1 MSTTSKKQLNF
12 TKKSLEGLPVPEKG
26 KRSYYHDTKCRG
38 LTICIYASGKR
49 TFQLYRKIHGK
60 PERITL
66 GHFPDMTVENA
77 RKKAQIVNA
86 EIADGKNPN
95 DARRALREEMTLRE
109 LHDKFINDYA
119 RLHKKSYQADQKL
132 FNLHLSCWEDRKLSR
147 ITNQDIRQLHQRL
160 GSENGRIVAN
170 RVYALIHTMF
180 NKAIEWNLCQ
190 GNPASGIKKFK
201 ETSRERFLE
210 ADEIPAFF
218 QALQLEQNH
227 TIRDYFF
234 ISLFVGARRSN
245 ILAMQWDEI
254 NFTTKVW
261 RIPDTKSG
269 EAVSVPLSEAAMDI
283 LLKRREK
290 HDSPYVFPS
299 KTSTTGHLVEPKK
312 GWARVLKR
320 AGIKKLR
327 IHDLRRSLGSWQAAT
342 GASLPII
349 GKSLGHKSIQATQ
362 IYARLNI
369 DPVRQSI
376 ETATA
381 AIFEAAKVKG

>member
-12 TKKSLEGLPVPEKG
+12 TKKSLEGLPMPEKG

-38 LTICIYASGKR
+38 LTICIYASGKL

-86 EIADGKNPN
+86 EIAEGKNPN

-109 LHDKFINDYA
+109 LHNKFIDDYA

-132 FNLHLSCWEDRKLSR
+132 FNLHLSCWENRKLSR

-170 RVYALIHTMF
+170 RVYALLHTMF

-218 QALQLEQNH
+218 QALQLEQNY
-227 TIRDYFF
+227 TIRGIRY
-234 ISLFVGARRSN
+234 
-245 ILAMQWDEI
+245 
-254 NFTTKVW
+254 
-261 RIPDTKSG
+261 KSTCN
-269 EAVSVPLSEAAMDI
+269 
-283 LLKRREK
+283 
-290 HDSPYVFPS
+290 H
-299 KTSTTGHLVEPKK
+299 HL
-312 GWARVLKR
+312 
-320 AGIKKLR
+320 
-327 IHDLRRSLGSWQAAT
+327 
-342 GASLPII
+342 
-349 GKSLGHKSIQATQ
+349 
-362 IYARLNI
+362 
-369 DPVRQSI
+369 
-376 ETATA
+376 TAHYR
-381 AIFEAAKVKG
+381 